1 MKKLKRRDFFHSGC
15 ILAGSAALAACTGDA
30 GKTEALNESRG
41 ELARSASSR
50 TDLTVGMTREQ
61 VMVLLDM
68 KVGHYMQTTH
78 HCAQS
83 SFLALRDVFGFE
95 DGAIV
100 KALTAVPGIAEKG
113 ETCGA
118 VVGPLMA
125 FGLLYGAG
133 EPGDRSV
140 YDRVLKPSG
149 DFYDRV
155 VESEG
160 STKCAELLESRL
172 GRKFDLRKSEDLK
185 AYRAADGPAR
195 CTLIVQNVVRIAAGI
210 ILDEQERRG

>member
-15 ILAGSAALAACTGDA
+15 VLAGSAALAACTGDA
-30 GKTEALNESRG
+30 GKTQALNEPGG
-41 ELARSASSR
+41 ELARGASSR

-61 VMVLLDM
+61 VLLLLDM
-68 KVGHYMQTTH
+68 KVEHYMQTTH

-83 SFLALRDVFGFE
+83 SFLAMRDVFGLE

-118 VVGPLMA
+118 VLGPLMA

-155 VESEG
+155 MESEG

-172 GRKFDLRKSEDLK
+172 GQKLDLRKSEDLK

-210 ILDEQERRG
+210 ILDEQEHRG